1 MPSTNKTNHL
11 GLNQWKESDRPVRND
26 FNSDN
31 LLVDT
36 ALGEHLANGDIHV
49 TAEEKSY
56 IKDWLLSYSY
66 TGTGESS
73 RAFVLGEKIRFVMIF
88 AKDKPLSD
96 GYSACGYLALGCSQG
111 LTISASGTGFT
122 VGQDG
127 TSIKLNEE
135 GTQYRA
141 VMLK

>member
-36 ALGEHLANGDIHV
+36 ALGEHLANGNIHV

-88 AKDKPLSD
+88 AKDKPLA
-96 GYSACGYLALGCSQG
+96 GYSAFGYLALGCSQG
-111 LTISASGTGFT
+111 LTVSASGTGFT
-122 VGQDG
+122 VSHD

-135 GTQYRA
+135 GTQYRV

>member
-11 GLNQWKESDRPVRND
+11 GLNQWQESDRPVRND

-88 AKDKPLSD
+88 AKDKPLAD
-96 GYSACGYLALGCSQG
+96 YSAFGYLALGCSQG
-111 LTISASGTGFT
+111 LTVSASGTGFT
-122 VGQDG
+122 VSHD

-135 GTQYRA
+135 DVQYRV